1 MILPVDTCWWVL
13 PTKGAG
19 AYRRRNMMSENREKQ
34 TVERNLPRS
43 AWGPGH
49 SGNPG
54 GRPKV
59 AAEVRDLAREHGDS
73 AMKRLVALMD
83 SRNPAIALRAAEA
96 VLDRGYGRPLQAMKL
111 TEDPPEKPKTLDLQK
126 LTDEEFKEFMNA
138 RKAMRQLIE
147 KYREAPTP

>member
-1 MILPVDTCWWVL
+1 
-13 PTKGAG
+13 
-19 AYRRRNMMSENREKQ
+19 MSENREKQ
-34 TVERNLPRS
+34 TVKRNLPRS
-43 AWGPGH
+43 AWGPGQ

-59 AAEVRDLAREHGDS
+59 AAEIRDLAREYGS
-73 AMKRLVALMD
+73 KAIERLVALVD

-138 RKAMRQLIE
+138 RKAMRRLIE
-147 KYREAPTP
+147 KYHDVPNPQ